1 MKFLEPRRNVFRIWL
16 LFLLRNEMKE
26 KIIHDD
32 SVWCHGIQLMQA
44 MCLFIF
50 RDVVK
55 SLSHRTQQ
63 VFVESISNIL
73 STYSLT
79 FTQKF
84 VKLEFYF
91 WLFSVRVCIWRKR
104 FYFLLLFWIRSNG
117 IVLVLN
123 IFYFMG
129 INSVDCVLQSNTP
142 TMKLWMT
149 FTSCHKYILR
159 IVWQ

>member
-91 WLFSVRVCIWRKR
+91 WLFSVRVCIHRHLKETFLFFVVVLNSLKWNRAR
-104 FYFLLLFWIRSNG
+104 SEYFLFYGHKQCWLCTPVKHSNDEAMND
-117 IVLVLN
+117 V
-123 IFYFMG
+123 Y
-129 INSVDCVLQSNTP
+129 
-142 TMKLWMT
+142 
-149 FTSCHKYILR
+149 
-159 IVWQ
+159 